1 MSILAKKPAPIA
13 APSAADTFG
22 TTDKA
27 RDGIP
32 VDRRT
37 LRATGRTEQFATR
50 ISPEIKKLFARL
62 AKKAGV
68 THNALFA
75 DMTKLWEQQEGVP
88 DVERNA
94 DRSRPLLVYASD
106 DVIAALEFIAEKK
119 QASMSAI
126 VEDLVAERYE
136 RMAEAGLVPKARTAA
151 EKRKA
156 VMR

>member
-1 MSILAKKPAPIA
+1 MSVLAKKPAPIA

-22 TTDKA
+22 TTDKQ

-50 ISPEIKKLFARL
+50 ISPEIKKLFGRL

-75 DMTKLWEQQEGVP
+75 DMTKLWEQQQGVP
-88 DVERNA
+88 EAERNA
-94 DRSRPLLVYASD
+94 DRNRPLLAYGND
-106 DVIAALEFIAEKK
+106 DVIAALELIAEHKK
-119 QASMSAI
+119 ASVSAVI
-126 VEDLVAERYE
+126 EDMVAERYE
-136 RMAEAGLVPKARTAA
+136 RLAEAGLVPKARTAA
-151 EKRKA
+151 EKRAA
-156 VMR
+156 VKR

>member
-1 MSILAKKPAPIA
+1 MSVLAKKPAPIA

-22 TTDKA
+22 TTDKQ

-50 ISPEIKKLFARL
+50 ISPEIKKLFGRL

-75 DMTKLWEQQEGVP
+75 DMHVEWVDWKRIDGVEPESRKL
-88 DVERNA
+88 
-94 DRSRPLLVYASD
+94 
-106 DVIAALEFIAEKK
+106 
-119 QASMSAI
+119 
-126 VEDLVAERYE
+126 
-136 RMAEAGLVPKARTAA
+136 
-151 EKRKA
+151 RKTW
-156 VMR
+156 VTLDSEP

>member
-1 MSILAKKPAPIA
+1 MSVLAKKPAPIA

-22 TTDKA
+22 TTDKQ

-50 ISPEIKKLFARL
+50 ISPEIKKLFGRL

-75 DMTKLWEQQEGVP
+75 DMTKLWEQQQGVP
-88 DVERNA
+88 EGERNA
-94 DRSRPLLVYASD
+94 DRNRPLLAYGND
-106 DVIAALEFIAEKK
+106 DVIAALELIAEHKK
-119 QASMSAI
+119 ASVSAVI
-126 VEDLVAERYE
+126 EDMVAERYE
-136 RMAEAGLVPKARTAA
+136 RLAEAGLVPKARTAA
-151 EKRKA
+151 EKRAA
-156 VMR
+156 VKR

>member
-1 MSILAKKPAPIA
+1 MANILGKKPVAIA

-22 TTDKA
+22 TTDKQ
-27 RDGIP
+27 RDGLS

-75 DMTKLWEQQEGVP
+75 DMTRLWEQQQGVP
-88 DVERNA
+88 QEEQAEDRNRA
-94 DRSRPLLVYASD
+94 VTIYAND
-106 DVIAALEFIAEKK
+106 DVVAALEMIAAHEKGSISFVIEGLVGDRYT
-119 QASMSAI
+119 AMSKN
-126 VEDLVAERYE
+126 
-136 RMAEAGLVPKARTAA
+136 GLVPKTRTAS
-151 EKRKA
+151 KR
-156 VMR
+156 

>member
-1 MSILAKKPAPIA
+1 MSVLAKKPAPIA

-22 TTDKA
+22 TTDKQ

-50 ISPEIKKLFARL
+50 ISPEIKKLFGRL

-75 DMTKLWEQQEGVP
+75 DMTKLWEQQQGVP
-88 DVERNA
+88 EAERSA
-94 DRSRPLLVYASD
+94 DRNRPLLAYGND
-106 DVIAALEFIAEKK
+106 DVIAALELIAEHKK
-119 QASMSAI
+119 ASVSAVI
-126 VEDLVAERYE
+126 EDMVAERYE
-136 RMAEAGLVPKARTAA
+136 RLAEAGLVPKARTAA
-151 EKRKA
+151 EKRA
-156 VMR
+156 VKR